1 MEGFIKHSECGCKG
15 YQVVPIGNSGL
26 SYDKCDIAWH
36 REFMSL
42 DKKVAVGLN
51 DDGTIDEVL
60 TDGAPLHIE
69 QMSDDCFWMSVNHR
83 YFFHMSYAKGKKVVF
98 TYSED
103 IGV

>member
-1 MEGFIKHSECGCKG
+1 MDGFIPHSECGCKG
-15 YQVVPIGNSGL
+15 YHLVPIGNSGL

-36 REFMSL
+36 REFMSP

-69 QMSDDCFWMSVNHR
+69 QMSDNCFWMSVNRR